1 MNGYRS
7 CTAFAALL
15 VTLSAAPVWASDPP
29 AAPKGTP
36 AILASLDPATVTV
49 LNDHDARLIRGEGG
63 EYRYVLVKILGLNAL
78 DFAPGIEWTWNP
90 LGYRYGAW
98 GGPGWTNGGRT
109 DILVTP
115 ADPMDGLFMNHDL
128 SVIDDQTLVAGLIN
142 LPKVNNLFWGPV
154 YVPSSAAITPG
165 SGLPVNTSVWV
176 SGVSFVGG
184 KVFLGWRPMPFT
196 EYARREAVTGMQLLL
211 LVP

>member
-1 MNGYRS
+1 MKDYRS
-7 CTAFAALL
+7 YAVLAAFL
-15 VTLSAAPVWASDPP
+15 VILGAAPVWASDPP
-29 AAPKGTP
+29 ATPKGTP

-49 LNDHDARLIRGEGG
+49 LDDREASAIRGLGD

-109 DILVTP
+109 DILVSP

-128 SVIDDQTLVAGLIN
+128 AVLTDQALVIGLRS
-142 LPKVNNLFWGPV
+142 LPNTSNLFWGSV
-154 YVPSSAAITPG
+154 YVPGSTAITPG
-165 SGLPVNTSVWV
+165 SGLPVSANVWV
-176 SGVSFVGG
+176 SGASFVGG
-184 KVFLGWRPMPFT
+184 RVFLGWRPMPFT
-196 EYARREAVTGMQLLL
+196 EYARREALTGMQLLL
-211 LVP
+211 LLP